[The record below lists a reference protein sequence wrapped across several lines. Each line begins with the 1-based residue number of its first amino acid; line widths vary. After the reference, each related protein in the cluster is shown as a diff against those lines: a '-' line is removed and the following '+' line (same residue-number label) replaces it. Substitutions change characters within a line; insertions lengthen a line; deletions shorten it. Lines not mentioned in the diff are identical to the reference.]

1 MAPSDSVDKQMSS
14 LDTHIPQQRKSRKPS
29 VVTAQLTRSIAT
41 QGRLCLFNHQSE
53 DKAVYKSA
61 LFSVGTKST
70 SSFMHCHA
78 RADNILD
85 FRKTITAHKGV
96 C

>member
-1 MAPSDSVDKQMSS
+1 MAPSDSVDKQMSY
-14 LDTHIPQQRKSRKPS
+14 LDTHIPQQRKSREPS
-29 VVTAQLTRSIAT
+29 VVTAQSTKSMAT
-41 QGRLCLFNHQSE
+41 QGRLCLFNNQSK

-61 LFSVGTKST
+61 LFSMGTRST

-78 RADNILD
+78 GADNNLD
-85 FRKTITAHKGV
+85 FRETITAHKGV